1 MIRTAILGVSSLF
14 VATPALAGTLFT
26 ASLTEPVTERTTF
39 VANSAV
45 WVCEG
50 DTCTAELDRRNPTV
64 RSCKKV
70 AEEIG
75 TLASFSSERGTL
87 EAEDLAKCNE
97 AADD

>member
-1 MIRTAILGVSSLF
+1 MIRTAILGVSSLL
-14 VATPALAGTLFT
+14 VAAPALAGTLFT

-50 DTCTAELDRRNPTV
+50 DTCTAELDRRSPTV

-75 TLASFSSERGTL
+75 TLASFSSERGEL
-87 EAEDLAKCNE
+87 DAEDLAKCNE